1 VSEGVLVMAYGTPRR
16 PDEVEAYYTDIRRGR
31 PPTPELLA
39 DLRSRYDALGGVSGL
54 YERTVAQQRAVA
66 AALDRLAPGRF
77 VVELGQKHAPPFVE
91 DGVRALAARGV
102 RRAVGLVLAPH
113 YARASVGRYQERA
126 AAAGAEAG
134 VEMVPVESWHLLAA
148 YLDFLAAGVRS
159 VLAGLPERTKVLFTA
174 HSLPVRAVAADDP
187 YPGQLRA
194 TASAVAERAGLARWA
209 GWSTCWQSA
218 GRTGDEWLGPD
229 VLAVIADLAATG
241 RADGVAVCPCGFVA
255 DHLEVR
261 YDLDL
266 QAREAAERAG
276 LAFARTPSV
285 NDDPAVMAALAEV
298 VLEAAGGAG
307 R

>member
-1 VSEGVLVMAYGTPRR
+1 
-16 PDEVEAYYTDIRRGR
+16 
-31 PPTPELLA
+31 
-39 DLRSRYDALGGVSGL
+39 
-54 YERTVAQQRAVA
+54 
-66 AALDRLAPGRF
+66 
-77 VVELGQKHAPPFVE
+77 
-91 DGVRALAARGV
+91 
-102 RRAVGLVLAPH
+102 
-113 YARASVGRYQERA
+113 
-126 AAAGAEAG
+126 
-134 VEMVPVESWHLLAA
+134 VPVESWHLLPA

>member
-1 VSEGVLVMAYGTPRR
+1 VSEGVLVMAYGTPRS

-39 DLRSRYDALGGVSGL
+39 DLRARYDALGGVSGL

-113 YARASVGRYQERA
+113 YARASVGQYQERA

-134 VEMVPVESWHLLAA
+134 VEMVPVESWHLLPA

-174 HSLPVRAVAADDP
+174 HSLPVRALAADDP

-298 VLEAAGGAG
+298 VLEAAGEAG

>member
-1 VSEGVLVMAYGTPRR
+1 MSEGVLVMAYGTPRR